1 MLFTEIVGFVPPP
14 LRACRVAYSMTFLVL
29 PEINFSVVFTVGF
42 IFNEDAQLAR
52 HMLSSGL
59 SGFNTHLPKQNCFN
73 FC

>member
-1 MLFTEIVGFVPPP
+1 MHAARRSVFYE
-14 LRACRVAYSMTFLVL
+14 SEVL
-29 PEINFSVVFTVGF
+29 PEINFSVVFAFDF